1 MVLFLTSLAMN
12 RIDRLFGILT
22 FLQSK
27 KFVPAEK
34 IADKFKM
41 SIRTV
46 YRDIK
51 ALGEAGIPISF
62 EQQKGYFVV
71 QGYFLPPVS
80 FTNEEAN
87 AFLLM
92 ETMVSAFADRSIQK
106 HYTNGMNKVKAVLR
120 SSQKEK
126 IDSLSENIRLQIS
139 PSIRPDFEHLSI
151 IQQAISTKTT
161 LEIDYKNNLE
171 EVSKRTAEPI
181 GLVYYAFSWHMI
193 AWCHLRKDYRDFKV
207 ARILKLRNTDSPFS
221 KDDHI
226 GLETYMKQLPVNY

>member
-1 MVLFLTSLAMN
+1 MN

-22 FLQSK
+22 LLQSK

-92 ETMVSAFADRSIQK
+92 ETMVAGFADLSIAK
-106 HYTNGMNKVKAVLR
+106 HYSSGMNKIKAVLR
-120 SSQKEK
+120 SSEKEK
-126 IDSLSENIRLQIS
+126 IDSLSDNIKLQI
-139 PSIRPDFEHLSI
+139 PDKFRPDFEYLSI
-151 IQQAISTKTT
+151 IQQTIGSKHI
-161 LEIDYKNNLE
+161 LEIDYKNNKE
-171 EVSKRTAEPI
+171 EVSKRKVEPI
-181 GLVYYAFSWHMI
+181 GLVFYAFSWHLI
-193 AWCHLRKDYRDFKV
+193 GWCHARQDYRDFKV
-207 ARILKLRNTDSPFS
+207 ARILKLRNTHSSFT
-221 KDDHI
+221 KTDHI
-226 GLETYMKQLPVNY
+226 ELSSYMKLLPVDY

>member
-1 MVLFLTSLAMN
+1 MN

-22 FLQSK
+22 LLQSK

-34 IADKFKM
+34 IAEKFKM

-92 ETMVSAFADRSIQK
+92 ETMAPAFADQSIMK
-106 HYTNGMNKVKAVLR
+106 HYSNGMNKVKAVLR
-120 SSQKEK
+120 GSQKEK
-126 IDSLSENIRLQIS
+126 IDTLADNIKLQI
-139 PSIRPDFEHLSI
+139 PDKYRPDFEYLSI
-151 IQQAISTKTT
+151 IQQAISSQQIV
-161 LEIDYKNNLE
+161 EINYKNNKE
-171 EVSKRTAEPI
+171 EISKRQVEPI
-181 GLVYYAFSWHMI
+181 GLIFYAFSWHLI
-193 AWCHLRKDYRDFKV
+193 GWCHARNDYRDFKV
-207 ARILKLRNTDSPFS
+207 PRILKLRNTNLPFT
-221 KDDHI
+221 KTDHI
-226 GLETYMKQLPVNY
+226 ELNSYMKMLPVDY